1 MAEAQQPTNVWTLGI
16 LISSTSA
23 LHASRNQALL
33 QGLRDLGYEEGKN
46 IVIERQVI

>member
-16 LISSTSA
+16 VISSMPA
-23 LHASRNQALL
+23 LHASRDQALL

-46 IVIERQVI
+46 IVIERRVI